1 MLDSVM
7 WRMILI
13 ENLSTSSSIFQ
24 LRSLKK
30 GHIDFH
36 NGFSLKKKCQA
47 TDHKSAQ
54 QFHRIT

>member
-36 NGFSLKKKCQA
+36 NGFSLKKK
-47 TDHKSAQ
+47 SAKPRTINPRSS
-54 QFHRIT
+54 FTG